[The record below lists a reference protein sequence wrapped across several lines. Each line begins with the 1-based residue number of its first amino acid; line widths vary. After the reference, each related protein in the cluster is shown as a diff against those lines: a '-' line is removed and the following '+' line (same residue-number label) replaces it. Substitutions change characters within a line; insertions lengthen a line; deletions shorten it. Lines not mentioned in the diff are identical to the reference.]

1 MTKVPLSPWRSL
13 TVILFLGCMV
23 WACTTPPKAETAS
36 PFELTDTMLAH
47 CEFANAREQQVEN
60 ELRLFGKVQA
70 DNNKLAQVYPAVG
83 GNVMK
88 INVELGDYIKQGE
101 VMATVRSSEVANF
114 QRERLDA
121 QAEVA
126 LAEKNLQVAKDL
138 YEGNINA
145 EKDVKAAEK
154 ELDKAKA
161 ELSRI
166 LEVYNIYNLSRGS
179 VYNITAPISGFIIY
193 KDINQNEQLRS
204 DRTDCIFS
212 IAEINEVWVLAN
224 VNESN
229 ISNVALGYEADI
241 QTLSYPDETFK
252 GKVDRIF
259 NAIDP
264 TTKAMKVLV
273 KIPNPG
279 FKLKPEM
286 NATVTLRFKEDKQL
300 IAIPSSSVIFDKSK
314 SWVMVYKDRKHIETR
329 QVEVYRQLG
338 NITYIA
344 SGLTEAEKVVSK
356 NNLLI
361 YDALND

>member
-1 MTKVPLSPWRSL
+1 MAATWSCHPPQQ
-13 TVILFLGCMV
+13 
-23 WACTTPPKAETAS
+23 AEATP
-36 PFELTDTMLAH
+36 PFELSDTMLAH
-47 CEFANAREQQVEN
+47 CQFALVEEREVEN

-88 INVELGDYIKQGE
+88 INVELGDYVKQGQ
-101 VMATVRSSEVANF
+101 VLATVRSSEVANF

-126 LAEKNLQVAKDL
+126 LAEKNLQVANDL
-138 YEGNINA
+138 YEGKINA
-145 EKDVKAAEK
+145 EKDVKAAER
-154 ELDKAKA
+154 ELEKAKA

-166 LEVYNIYNLSRGS
+166 HEVYNIYNLSRGS
-179 VYNITAPISGFIIY
+179 IYNIAAPISGFIIS

-204 DRTDCIFS
+204 DRSDGIFS
-212 IAEINEVWVLAN
+212 IAEIDEVWVLAN

-229 ISNVALGYEADI
+229 ISNVAVGYDAEI
-241 QTLSYPDETFK
+241 QTLSYPDQVFK
-252 GKVDRIF
+252 GKVNRIF

-286 NATVTLRFKEDKQL
+286 NATVTLRYNEGKRMM
-300 IAIPSSSVIFDKSK
+300 AIPSTSVIFDKSK

-338 NITYIA
+338 NMSYI
-344 SGLTEAEKVVSK
+344 SGGLNNGEKVVSK

>member
-1 MTKVPLSPWRSL
+1 MKPTIY
-13 TVILFLGCMV
+13 ILVLLCLALQ
-23 WACTTPPKAETAS
+23 WSCTEKKAPEAQQ

-47 CEFANAREQQVEN
+47 CRFAEVKVEDVLN
-60 ELRLFGKVQA
+60 ELKLFGKVQA

-88 INVELGDYIKQGE
+88 INVELGDYVKQGQ
-101 VMATVRSSEVANF
+101 VLATVRSSEVASF
-114 QRERLDA
+114 QAERLDA
-121 QAEVA
+121 QADVA
-126 LAEKNLQVAKDL
+126 LAEKNLSIAKDL
-138 YEGNINA
+138 YEGKINS
-145 EKDVKAAEK
+145 EKDVKSAEK
-154 ELDKAKA
+154 ELEKAKA

-166 LEVYNIYNLSRGS
+166 SEVYNIYNLSRGS
-179 VYNITAPISGFIIY
+179 VYNVTAPISGFIIN

-204 DRTDCIFS
+204 DRTDGIFS
-212 IAEINEVWVLAN
+212 IAEIDEVWVLAN

-229 ISNVALGYEADI
+229 IGNVALGYEADI

-279 FKLKPEM
+279 VKLKPEM
-286 NATVTLRFKEDKQL
+286 NATVTLRFKEGKQMA
-300 IAIPSSSVIFDKSK
+300 AIPSSSVIFDKSK

-329 QVEVYRQLG
+329 QVEVYRQL
-338 NITYIA
+338 NNMTYIH
-344 SGLTEAEKVVSK
+344 SGLEPGEKVVSQ

>member
-1 MTKVPLSPWRSL
+1 MKSTICSLLSSL
-13 TVILFLGCMV
+13 FIWVLLAGN
-23 WACTTPPKAETAS
+23 WACRPHKQAEALP
-36 PFELTDTMLAH
+36 PFELSDTMLAH
-47 CEFANAREQQVEN
+47 TEFAPVVEKEVEE

-88 INVELGDYIKQGE
+88 INVELGDYVKQGQIL
-101 VMATVRSSEVANF
+101 ASVRSSEVANF

-138 YEGNINA
+138 YEGKINA
-145 EKDVKAAEK
+145 EKDVLSAGK
-154 ELDKAKA
+154 ELEKAKA

-166 LEVYNIYNLSRGS
+166 HEVYNIYNLSKGS
-179 VYNITAPISGFIIY
+179 VYNITAPISGFIIS

-204 DRTDCIFS
+204 DRTDGIFA
-212 IAEINEVWVLAN
+212 IAEIDEVWVLAN
-224 VNESN
+224 VNESD
-229 ISNVALGYEADI
+229 ISKVALGYSADV
-241 QTLSYPDETFK
+241 QTLSYPNQVFI

-286 NATVTLRFKEDKQL
+286 NATVTLRFNEGKRML
-300 IAIPSSSVIFDKSK
+300 AIPSSSVIFDKSK
-314 SWVMVYKDRKHIETR
+314 SWVMVYTDPKHIETR
-329 QVEVYRQLG
+329 QVEVYRQL
-338 NITYIA
+338 NERSYI
-344 SGLTEAEKVVSK
+344 SIGLNKGEKVVTK